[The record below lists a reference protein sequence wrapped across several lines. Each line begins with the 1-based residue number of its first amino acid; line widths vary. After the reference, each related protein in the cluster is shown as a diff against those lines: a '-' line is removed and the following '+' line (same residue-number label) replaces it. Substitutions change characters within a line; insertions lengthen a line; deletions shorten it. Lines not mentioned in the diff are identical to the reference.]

1 MGETILK
8 TNQLTKIYKKQPVLH
23 DVSIELKEGRIYG
36 LIGENGAGKST
47 LMKIISGISFQTEG
61 SFELFGK
68 SSDKEIQQQRK
79 RIASMIEQPAISP
92 DMTAKGNLKYHR
104 YMRGIPNEELED
116 EILQLVGLT
125 GTNNKKAKHFSL
137 GMKQRLGIAI
147 ALLTNPEL
155 LILDEPVN
163 GLDPQGVVEIRQL
176 LTRLCEERQMT
187 ILISSHNLPELYLTT
202 TDYII
207 IHKGKIMK
215 QMTQQQLDE
224 ECRHYIRIGCTAPE
238 QCVHVLEAVLKTQN
252 FQVMPNKTIKLY
264 DFLEDL
270 GDVST
275 ALFENGITL
284 TEFSLQG
291 DTLENYFLTLIGGEQ
306 HV

>member
-1 MGETILK
+1 MGESILK
-8 TNQLTKIYKKQPVLH
+8 TTQLTKVYKHHKVLN

-47 LMKIISGISFQTEG
+47 LMKLISGISFPTAG
-61 SFELFGK
+61 SFTLFGK
-68 SSDKEIQQQRK
+68 STAKEIQQQRK

-104 YMRGIPNEELED
+104 LMRGIPNEELED
-116 EILQLVGLT
+116 DILQLVGLAN
-125 GTNNKKAKHFSL
+125 TNKKKAKNFSL

-163 GLDPQGVVEIRQL
+163 GLDPIGVVEIRQL

-187 ILISSHNLPELYLTT
+187 ILISSHNLPELYQTT

-207 IHKGKIMK
+207 IHKGQIMK

-238 QCVHVLEAVLKTQN
+238 QCVSVLETMLETQN
-252 FQVMPNKTIKLY
+252 FQVMPNNMIKLY
-264 DFLEDL
+264 DYLDDL
-270 GDVST
+270 GHVST
-275 ALFENGITL
+275 TLFKNEVVI

-291 DTLENYFLTLIGGEQ
+291 DTLENYFLTLIGGERR
-306 HV
+306 V

>member
-8 TNQLTKIYKKQPVLH
+8 TNQLTKIYKKQTVLH

-68 SSDKEIQQQRK
+68 STEKEIQQQRK

-92 DMTAKGNLKYHR
+92 DMTAKGNLKYQR
-104 YMRGIPNEELED
+104 LMRGIPNEELED

-125 GTNNKKAKHFSL
+125 STNNKKAKHFSL

-163 GLDPQGVVEIRQL
+163 GLDPIGVVEIRQL

-187 ILISSHNLPELYLTT
+187 ILISSHNLPELYQTT

-224 ECRHYIRIGCTAPE
+224 ECRHYIRIGCIAPE
-238 QCVHVLEAVLKTQN
+238 KCAHVLETILKTQN

-264 DFLEDL
+264 DFLENL

-275 ALFENGITL
+275 ALFENGVTL

-291 DTLENYFLTLIGGEQ
+291 DTLENYFLTLIGGEH

>member
-8 TNQLTKIYKKQPVLH
+8 TNQLSKTYKKHTVLH

-47 LMKIISGISFQTEG
+47 LMKIISGISFQTDG

-104 YMRGIPNEELED
+104 LMRGIPNEELED

-125 GTNNKKAKHFSL
+125 STNNKKAKHFSL

-163 GLDPQGVVEIRQL
+163 GLDPIGVVEIRQL

-187 ILISSHNLPELYLTT
+187 ILISSHNLPELYQTT

-238 QCVHVLEAVLKTQN
+238 QCAHVLETVLKTQN

-264 DFLEDL
+264 DFLENL
-270 GDVST
+270 GGVST
-275 ALFENGITL
+275 ALFENGVTL

-291 DTLENYFLTLIGGEQ
+291 DTLENYFLTLIGGDR

>member
-104 YMRGIPNEELED
+104 YMRGIPNEELDD

>member
-8 TNQLTKIYKKQPVLH
+8 TNQLTKIYKKQRVLH

-47 LMKIISGISFQTEG
+47 LMKIISGISFPTEG

-68 SSDKEIQQQRK
+68 SSNKEIQQQRK
-79 RIASMIEQPAISP
+79 RIASMIEQPAINP

-116 EILQLVGLT
+116 EILQLVGLM

-224 ECRHYIRIGCTAPE
+224 ECRHYICIGCTAPE